1 MGTYANV
8 SNWSE
13 EEEKSLVAKA
23 KLKGTAL
30 QFVQGREFLAS
41 DTCTYHI

>member
-1 MGTYANV
+1 MDTYANV

-13 EEEKSLVAKA
+13 EEKALVAKA
-23 KLKGTAL
+23 KLKGAVL

-41 DTCTYHI
+41 DTCTYNA